1 MKTGMILMAL
11 SKTTFGQ
18 INYALMPNG
27 GRPNTNGDENTQFQ
41 YALDV
46 ENINQKNGGSYA
58 PPVTPTANTCWSC
71 KAAESYDDCLQKGNF
86 EVCDHIGQEP
96 VCGLEIRRYLSSTRI
111 YTGCA
116 PKKGCEALR
125 NQNFVG
131 PYKWRTQCRIE
142 TPALWSRRFGE
153 SVCRQCFSTCDAVN
167 NPGACFSLQSDVGVP
182 LLTLPTE
189 TYWDPLSATDRTT
202 WSQDIVELQA
212 ANNQG

>member
-1 MKTGMILMAL
+1 ML
-11 SKTTFGQ
+11 
-18 INYALMPNG
+18 
-27 GRPNTNGDENTQFQ
+27 
-41 YALDV
+41 
-46 ENINQKNGGSYA
+46 NIK
-58 PPVTPTANTCWSC
+58 

-116 PKKGCEALR
+116 PKKVSTNSNFAKKIPNNFQNFNYNIFAKGCEALR

-131 PYKWRTQCRIE
+131 PYKWRTQCRVE

-167 NPGACFSLQSDVGVP
+167 NPGACL
-182 LLTLPTE
+182 
-189 TYWDPLSATDRTT
+189 R
-202 WSQDIVELQA
+202 
-212 ANNQG
+212 

>member
-1 MKTGMILMAL
+1 MILMAL

-71 KAAESYDDCLQKGNF
+71 KESLTVKLFSRTVKSEIKIFKRKKAAESYDDCLQQGNF

-116 PKKGCEALR
+116 PKK
-125 NQNFVG
+125 VSI
-131 PYKWRTQCRIE
+131 Y
-142 TPALWSRRFGE
+142 
-153 SVCRQCFSTCDAVN
+153 
-167 NPGACFSLQSDVGVP
+167 
-182 LLTLPTE
+182 
-189 TYWDPLSATDRTT
+189 
-202 WSQDIVELQA
+202 
-212 ANNQG
+212 